1 MSSQVETR
9 EIILTKKKTKKK
21 IAKKSNTKKVAK
33 KKVAKKSKTQK
44 ASKKKVARKK
54 TVRAKI
60 IGMEEVYRLIN
71 RVQINSKEVTFAMR
85 FDEAS
90 VADNVL
96 KDIGLSYTKKE
107 LKTKV
112 VFGISPSPEDRKEV
126 EEFSINLDF
135 LEDEILEEGQLF

>member
-1 MSSQVETR
+1 MEVSALQSSNQRNT
-9 EIILTKKKTKKK
+9 LAKKKTQKTTQ
-21 IAKKSNTKKVAK
+21 NKVAK
-33 KKVAKKSKTQK
+33 KKSVP
-44 ASKKKVARKK
+44 KKKARKK

>member
-1 MSSQVETR
+1 
-9 EIILTKKKTKKK
+9 LAKKKTQKTTQ
-21 IAKKSNTKKVAK
+21 NKVAK
-33 KKVAKKSKTQK
+33 KKSVP
-44 ASKKKVARKK
+44 KKKARKK

>member
-21 IAKKSNTKKVAK
+21 IAKK
-33 KKVAKKSKTQK
+33 KVAKKSKTQK
-44 ASKKKVARKK
+44 VSKKKASKKKAARKK